1 MLLGSTEPSEDLHH
15 VVNFLF
21 FFGPSLIKPILF
33 LQVKQFSTND
43 KFLPSNPLSKLMV
56 VDINETELHFLLF
69 FTIVIV
75 KLHLSQQQL
84 SIVIVLNLEVSSFG
98 HVAHYLSRIGS

>member
-1 MLLGSTEPSEDLHH
+1 
-15 VVNFLF
+15 
-21 FFGPSLIKPILF
+21 
-33 LQVKQFSTND
+33 
-43 KFLPSNPLSKLMV
+43 MV

-84 SIVIVLNLEVSSFG
+84 SIGIVLNLEVSSFG